1 MYLITNP
8 IGIDRVIQSAQK
20 SLKAGLHTTKKVEV
34 FGRAFRNEREAGV
47 VPEVFVSGR
56 EYREVMYND
65 KVDCTVF
72 FDPSDRVTYNGAG
85 QAQGEVGIV
94 VQCNLA
100 RLYPDKG
107 RHATE
112 LIERD
117 VIDIIEAQTPFRVT
131 GIVKG
136 FAAIEMF
143 AMTSRVRFDM
153 QPHYVF
159 RLNTIVNYQYDNC

>member
-8 IGIDRVIQSAQK
+8 IGIDKVIQAAQTK
-20 SLKAGLHTTKKVEV
+20 LIAGLHTTKTVEV
-34 FGRAFRNEREAGV
+34 YGRAFRNERDGGV

-56 EYREVMYND
+56 EYQDVMYND
-65 KVDCTVF
+65 KVDCTIF
-72 FDPSDRVTYNGAG
+72 FDPADQVTYNGAG
-85 QAQGEVGIV
+85 QAQSEIGIV
-94 VQCNLA
+94 VQCNLHT
-100 RLYPDKG
+100 LYPDKG

-136 FAAIEMF
+136 YPAIEMF

-159 RLNTIVNYQYDNC
+159 RLQTVVNYQYDNC